1 MQGRQVAGAHCVV
14 QLGLHF
20 RRQGAHYA
28 RVYRDKRTGRIDT
41 EGILQVKKQLV
52 DFVIKRRADVF
63 RKMNADVIID
73 L

>member
-1 MQGRQVAGAHCVV
+1 MRGRQVAVAHRVV

-20 RRQGAHYA
+20 CRQGAHYT
-28 RVYRDKRTGRIDT
+28 RVYCDKRTGRIHT